1 MKNLL
6 DYHKHKLFQ
15 IWIPDLTVY
24 NLKAKVEHLVDY
36 QAIVYSTGM
45 VLIVPSEVHK
55 VQFFKYKQFH
65 LLKYYRPGQP
75 NWENIMWKFH
85 DFSAT
90 QILREINFV
99 HFEAPKSAI

>member
-24 NLKAKVEHLVDY
+24 SLKAKVEHLVDY

-55 VQFFKYKQFH
+55 VQFFKYKQSN

-75 NWENIMWKFH
+75 NWENIM
-85 DFSAT
+85 
-90 QILREINFV
+90 
-99 HFEAPKSAI
+99 